1 MNVSLI
7 YLQGKVEFSGSQ
19 VPNIVRIMSEGAG
32 SDAKVYV
39 KDMRQ
44 QVIMA
49 DSSMLVGKNS
59 DQSSI
64 VAVKC
69 KSCK

>member
-1 MNVSLI
+1 
-7 YLQGKVEFSGSQ
+7 
-19 VPNIVRIMSEGAG
+19 MSEGAG

-49 DSSMLVGKNS
+49 DTSMLVGKNS